1 MRRNTAEDG
10 YLNVKKVISECRRGY
25 LAVVRRSSGNH
36 LILMIFS
43 RDSGRPSDT
52 IHKCTPTKRQHKR
65 PTIRRIH
72 RSSAEDIMDGNGSD
86 RVQFGPFEADLRT
99 HELWKFGTRIRL
111 VGQPF
116 EVLSI
121 LLSRP
126 GELVTREEL
135 RGRLWP
141 GDTFV
146 DFNHGLN
153 AAVNKLRDALSDSAD
168 APRYVETLPRRGYR
182 FIAMVKKPVP
192 VVIAAE
198 AVQLKS
204 GPASPPSPPPVSIP
218 EEPSSVFAAK
228 SSKRGWRFYFAVVG
242 TLLFLMFAAS
252 ILFKNVW
259 SNQDRGDANSSG
271 QRIRTLTNLADETSE
286 PAFSSDGNYI
296 AFRREGLR
304 PEESGIFAKAIGSD
318 QLAQLTKNSDDC
330 CPAWSPD
337 GRSIAFSRFANR
349 EFGIY
354 VVPFSREQ
362 ERQLSSPTGVHLVA
376 LAASERKIYSNG
388 MTPRRGDLSWSPDG
402 KTISFGGS
410 ASIFL
415 LSLEDSTARRLT
427 EPPPLSEDWG
437 PTFSAD
443 GQKVV
448 FVRSHETGFPAEIMS
463 IPTSG
468 GETTRIA
475 AEQARIIGPPQW
487 SSDGRSII
495 FSSDRGS
502 HPGIWR
508 VSTEVR
514 DSAVQINDNG
524 WYPAVSR
531 KGYRL
536 AYQRLTRGLNIWQM
550 DLSSPGREEQIL
562 VPSTSETDQGPG
574 PQFSP
579 DGKKL
584 AYMSDRSGSMEIWV
598 SNRDGSNPFQLTAV
612 GGAGT
617 PRWSPNSQAVAF
629 DAKGRRGS
637 AIYAA
642 SLQGVGGPRM
652 LVPDDNA
659 NVCPSWS
666 GDGRWVYFAS
676 HRSGDWQ
683 VWKVAAQGGAPAQI
697 TLHGGHAPLES
708 FDGRYIYYAKTPYAN
723 PDVWQ
728 VPVEGGAERLLSP
741 LVRPSTW
748 ASWSVVQRG
757 ILFAGPSG
765 NGRPVLGLFD
775 SATRRVMNVGALDG
789 VPFWLGA
796 TRDGTSVVFD
806 RPGWEQAQIMLVEN
820 FR

>member
-1 MRRNTAEDG
+1 
-10 YLNVKKVISECRRGY
+10 
-25 LAVVRRSSGNH
+25 
-36 LILMIFS
+36 
-43 RDSGRPSDT
+43 
-52 IHKCTPTKRQHKR
+52 
-65 PTIRRIH
+65 
-72 RSSAEDIMDGNGSD
+72 MDGNGSD

-182 FIAMVKKPVP
+182 FIATVKKTVP
-192 VVIAAE
+192 VLVAAE
-198 AVQLKS
+198 ALELKTE
-204 GPASPPSPPPVSIP
+204 PTSPPSPIPVSIA
-218 EEPSSVFAAK
+218 EEPASFETKPSTG
-228 SSKRGWRFYFAVVG
+228 GWRFYLGAAG
-242 TLLFLMFAAS
+242 TILFLMFAAS
-252 ILFKNVW
+252 ILFKHVW
-259 SNQDRGDANSSG
+259 SREDRGDADSSG
-271 QRIRTLTNLADETSE
+271 QRIRTLTSLADETSE

-296 AFRREGLR
+296 AFRREGVR
-304 PEESGIFAKAIGSD
+304 PDESGIFAKAIGSD
-318 QLAQLTKNSDDC
+318 QLAQLTKNSGDC
-330 CPAWSPD
+330 CPVWSPD
-337 GRSIAFSRFANR
+337 GRSIAFSRYANR

-362 ERQLSSPTGVHLVA
+362 ERQLSSASGVHLVA
-376 LAASERKIYSNG
+376 LAAAERKVYTNG
-388 MTPRRGDLSWSPDG
+388 IAPKRGELSWSPDG
-402 KTISFGGS
+402 KTIAFGGG

-415 LSLEDSTARRLT
+415 LSLEDFTARRLT

-437 PTFSAD
+437 ASFSAD
-443 GQKVV
+443 GQRVV

-463 IPTSG
+463 ISTTG
-468 GETTRIA
+468 GEATRIA
-475 AEQARIIGPPQW
+475 SEQARIIGPPQW

-514 DSAVQINDNG
+514 DSPVEINDNG

-536 AYQRLTRGLNIWQM
+536 AYQRTTRGLNIWQM
-550 DLSSPGREEQIL
+550 DLSSPGKEGQIL

-579 DGKKL
+579 DSKKL

-598 SNRDGSNPFQLTAV
+598 SNRDGSNPYQLSAV

-617 PRWSPNSQAVAF
+617 PRWSPDSQAVAF
-629 DAKGRRGS
+629 DARGRRGS

-642 SLQGVGGPRM
+642 GLQGGAPRL
-652 LVPDDNA
+652 LVPDDGE

-666 GDGRWVYFAS
+666 GDGKWVYFAS
-676 HRSGDWQ
+676 RRTGEWQ
-683 VWKVAAQGGAPAQI
+683 VWKVATQGGIPAQI
-697 TLHGGHAPLES
+697 TVHSGHAPLES

-748 ASWSVVQRG
+748 ASWSVVKGG

-765 NGRPVLGLFD
+765 NGRPMLGLFD
-775 SATRRVMNVGALDG
+775 SATRSVMNIGVLDG

-796 TRDGTSVVFD
+796 TRDGTTVVFD
-806 RPGWEQAQIMLVEN
+806 RPGWQQAQIMLVEN